1 MNDGKP
7 NLTSVSVT
15 ALVPGSAHD
24 VHAMGGRAYAMMKAV
39 EDYPLYMPSV
49 NAIKVIERKEN
60 ELTTRWDAEIDG
72 APIQWVQHIQMN
84 DSTREIIF
92 KTVEGDFDVFQG
104 RWCVGESNGQV
115 VLALSIEYKL
125 GIPII
130 EEVLGPIL
138 KDKITA
144 NSETMLKAI
153 AGQLAKDKQTVE
165 PERLR

>member
-49 NAIKVIERKEN
+49 NSITVIERKEN

-92 KTVEGDFDVFQG
+92 KTIEGDFDVFQG
-104 RWCVGESNGQV
+104 RWCVGESDGQV
-115 VLALSIEYKL
+115 VLMLSVEYKL

-138 KDKITA
+138 QEKIRI
-144 NSETMLKAI
+144 NSEGMLHAI
-153 AGQLAKDKQTVE
+153 VDRLSEDNQTGGSWG
-165 PERLR
+165 RR